1 MATDIKDKEDIKIL
15 VDAFYVK
22 VQKNELLGPI
32 FIDLMKVNWDTHLPK
47 MYDFWNMILFE
58 VPGYEGYPLRPHL
71 EINAK
76 NPLTALHFETWLGLF
91 DTTVD
96 ELFIGEKATEIKLR
110 AKNVGMSWSYKMDY
124 LNKLEA

>member
-1 MATDIKDKEDIKIL
+1 MLEDIKSKEDIIIL

-22 VQKNELLGPI
+22 IQKNELLGPI
-32 FIDLMKVNWDTHLPK
+32 FTNLMKVNWDIHLPK

-58 VPGYEGYPLRPHL
+58 APGYEGFPLRPHL
-71 EINAK
+71 EINSK
-76 NPLTALHFETWLGLF
+76 NPLTALHFETWLSLF
-91 DTTVD
+91 DNTVD
-96 ELFIGEKATEIKLR
+96 ELFVGEKASEIKSR

>member
-1 MATDIKDKEDIKIL
+1 MKTDIKNKEDIKIL

-32 FIDLMKVNWDTHLPK
+32 FTDLMKVNWEKHLPK

-58 VPGYEGYPLRPHL
+58 VPGYQGYPLRPHL
-71 EINAK
+71 EINSK
-76 NPLTALHFETWLGLF
+76 NPLTSLHFETWLGLF
-91 DTTVD
+91 DKTVD
-96 ELFIGEKATEIKLR
+96 ELFLGEKATEIKLR

-124 LNKLEA
+124 LNKLEV